1 MPREG
6 WRMSV
11 VAIAMTAILALVLV
25 GAYSWVIEPRT
36 QTHAAREL
44 IKHSQLEP
52 HIVKRGETWWGY
64 ARRINPGDID
74 PRAIV
79 HELRVINRDA
89 GYQSGPW
96 LMEGERVLYP

>member
-1 MPREG
+1 MPRDS
-6 WRMSV
+6 WRKSV
-11 VAIAMTAILALVLV
+11 VAVAMTALLALVLI
-25 GAYSWVIEPRT
+25 GGYNWVIEPRS

-44 IKHSQLEP
+44 IRRSPLEP
-52 HIVKRGETWWGY
+52 HVVKRGETWWGY

-89 GYQSGPW
+89 GYQSDSR
-96 LMEGERVLYP
+96 LMTGYPVLLP